1 MSVGTQDPA
10 GGRAEQPTAGDRV
23 GDVLDLDVGAP
34 ANGGAHVARR
44 GPGEK
49 VVFVSGALEGERVRA
64 LVTRAQPK
72 EGFVR
77 ARVVE
82 VREPSPARRRHP
94 WPVADPLEAPGGV
107 AVGGAELG
115 HALPAEQRRIKAT
128 AANDALVRIGRFP
141 AEGLAE
147 AGLMPQEAR
156 EVPVPSGSE
165 GWRTRIAL
173 AVGRDGRLGMHPSG
187 TRDVLPLEDMPLAV
201 DALRIPG
208 LFRTDFTGLERVELA
223 AGSDQ
228 VLVLL
233 VERAARRPQ
242 RGQSRRGSRPAGH
255 RPLSPRRW
263 TELAEAA
270 AAAVREHQARR
281 AESGGAA
288 VAAEPQGV
296 SVAAWSPTTGEL
308 TPLIGRAELR
318 QDVLH
323 GGVRRSYRVTGDGFW
338 QIHEGAPQALAD
350 AAMELLDPRPGERI
364 ADLYAGA
371 GLFTGAVLE
380 TVSAR
385 GGLCGSLLSVEAY
398 PVTSADAE
406 ANTLGERMGEDAGVR
421 VVASKV
427 EDALNGERLDALVL
441 DPSRAGAGASAV
453 RALAGTG
460 ASRIVY
466 ISCDAASFARDARLL
481 AEEGYAL
488 VRRELFD
495 IYPDT
500 HHVETA
506 ALFQRESEG

>member
-1 MSVGTQDPA
+1 MSAVSGETPDGSAARPA
-10 GGRAEQPTAGDRV
+10 AEDRLGDELLLEI
-23 GDVLDLDVGAP
+23 GPP

-44 GPGEK
+44 GPGRK

-64 LVTRAQPK
+64 VVTRAQPK

-77 ARVVE
+77 ARARE
-82 VREPSPARRRHP
+82 VLEASPARRRHP
-94 WPVADPLEAPGGV
+94 WSLADPLAAPGGT

-115 HALPAEQRRIKAT
+115 HAEPAEQRRIKAK

-141 AEGLAE
+141 AEELE
-147 AGLMPQEAR
+147 RAGLLPREAR

-173 AVGRDGRLGMHPSG
+173 AVGPEGRLGMHPSG
-187 TRDVLPLEDMPLAV
+187 TRQFLPVEDMPLAV

-208 LFRTDFTGLERVELA
+208 LFRADFSGLERVELA
-223 AGSDQ
+223 AGTDQ

-242 RGQSRRGSRPAGH
+242 RGGGGRFRRSPVQ
-255 RPLSPRRW
+255 RPLSARRW
-263 TELAEAA
+263 AELAETA
-270 AAAVREHQARR
+270 AAAVREHQEAR
-281 AESGGAA
+281 AASGGADGP
-288 VAAEPQGV
+288 AAPRGV

-308 TPLIGRAELR
+308 TPLIGTPELR
-318 QDVLH
+318 QDVVH
-323 GGVRRSYRVTGDGFW
+323 SGVRRSYRVTGDGFW
-338 QIHEGAPQALAD
+338 QIHEGAAQTLAD
-350 AAMELLDPRPGERI
+350 AAMELLAPRPGERI
-364 ADLYAGA
+364 ADLYGGA

-385 GGLCGSLLSVEAY
+385 GGRCGSLLSVEAY
-398 PVTSADAE
+398 PVTSADAAE
-406 ANTLGERMGEDAGVR
+406 NTRGDRVAEGAAVQVR
-421 VVASKV
+421 TAKV
-427 EDALNGERLDALVL
+427 EDALEGERLDALVL
-441 DPSRAGAGASAV
+441 DPSRAGAGADAV
-453 RALAGTG
+453 RAIAGTG
-460 ASRIVY
+460 AARVVY

-481 AEEGYAL
+481 ADEGYAL

-506 ALFQRESEG
+506 ALFQREAEG

>member
-1 MSVGTQDPA
+1 MSAGTQDPA
-10 GGRAEQPTAGDRV
+10 GGRAEEPAAGERV

-64 LVTRAQPK
+64 RITRAQPK
-72 EGFVR
+72 ESFVR

-82 VREPSPARRRHP
+82 VLEPSPARRKHP
-94 WPVADPLEAPGGV
+94 WPVADPLEAPGGI

-115 HALPAEQRRIKAT
+115 HAAPAEQRRIKAT
-128 AANDALVRIGRFP
+128 AANDALVRLGRFRE
-141 AEGLAE
+141 EGLAQ
-147 AGLMPQEAR
+147 AGLLPKEAR

-187 TRDVLPLEDMPLAV
+187 TREVLSLEDMPLAV

-242 RGQSRRGSRPAGH
+242 RGQGRRGARPAGH
-255 RPLSPRRW
+255 RRLSPQRW

-270 AAAVREHQARR
+270 AAAVREHQASRGQ
-281 AESGGAA
+281 SGAA
-288 VAAEPQGV
+288 DAAEPQGV

-318 QDVLH
+318 QDVVH

-398 PVTSADAE
+398 PVTSADAA
-406 ANTLGERMGEDAGVR
+406 ANTPGDRTEEGVGVR
-421 VVASKV
+421 VRASKV
-427 EDALNGERLDALVL
+427 EDALHGERLDALVL

-453 RALAGTG
+453 RAIAATG
-460 ASRIVY
+460 AARVVY

-481 AEEGYAL
+481 ADEGYDL